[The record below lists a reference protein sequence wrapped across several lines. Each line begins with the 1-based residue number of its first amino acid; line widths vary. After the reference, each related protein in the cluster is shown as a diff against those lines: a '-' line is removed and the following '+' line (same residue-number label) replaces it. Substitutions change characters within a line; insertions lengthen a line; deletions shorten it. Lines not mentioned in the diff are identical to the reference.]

1 MQAKFKA
8 GVTSEIGELE
18 AVIIHTPGPEV
29 ENMTPL
35 NAERALYSD
44 ILNLSVVSEE
54 YNQFRSILR
63 RFSKTFEVRDL
74 IGEVLANPVARDE
87 LVDRICENE
96 EVSPLKEHLSG
107 LPPEELTRQLLEGV
121 PLPKDNLT
129 RFLSD
134 ERYLLQ
140 PLHNFFFTR
149 DACITFH
156 DEVIISSLASKVRE
170 REAIIMRCI
179 FEFHSELKTPTIALA
194 PEGRQDPGISFE
206 GGDFLVAREDVLLVG
221 KGVRTSTRGVDYVLE
236 QLKKRE
242 RTTHVLVQE
251 LPSHPESFIHLDM
264 AFTFLDV
271 DTCMVYP
278 PVILNRH
285 DFQTVHIVVDAG
297 RVTSIY
303 EELDLPH
310 ALRNLGID
318 VRPIYCGGK
327 NDSWVQEREQW
338 HSGANFLAL
347 APGRVIGYGRNR
359 LTLDALNQDGFE
371 ILTAKEIIAGNVDPE
386 DYPRFAVTVDGSELA
401 RGGGGC
407 RCMTMPFRR
416 GDVAW

>member
-1 MQAKFKA
+1 MQSKFQA
-8 GVTSEIGELE
+8 GVTSEIGGLE
-18 AVIIHTPGPEV
+18 AVIIHTPGREV
-29 ENMTPL
+29 ENMTPQ

-44 ILNLSVVSEE
+44 ILNLSVVSDE

-63 RFSKTFEVRDL
+63 RFARTFEVRDL
-74 IGEVLANPVARDE
+74 LGEVLADGAARDT

-96 EVSPLKEHLSG
+96 EVFILGDQLRG

-149 DACITFH
+149 DAAITLH
-156 DEVIISSLASKVRE
+156 DEVIISALASKVRE

-179 FEFHSELKTPTIALA
+179 FECHPELKTPTI
-194 PEGRQDPGISFE
+194 PISPQGRQDRRLSFE

-221 KGVRTSTRGVDYVLE
+221 NGARTSTRGVDHLLE
-236 QLKKRE
+236 ELKKRK
-242 RTTHVLVQE
+242 RTTHVLVQQ
-251 LPSHPESFIHLDM
+251 LPDHPESFIHLDM
-264 AFTFLDV
+264 VFTFLDV

-303 EELDLPH
+303 EELDLLH

-318 VRPIYCGGK
+318 ARPIYCGGK
-327 NDSWVQEREQW
+327 TDSWVQEREQW

-347 APGRVIGYGRNR
+347 APGRIIGYGRNR

-386 DYPRFAVTVDGSELA
+386 DYARFAVTIDGSELA

-416 GDVAW
+416 GPVSW